1 MDLVCNHD
9 PSTSL
14 QIMSQKPRKTYLA
27 ISSYF
32 SPALWLIING
42 INRIL
47 VGLNHTG
54 GLENL
59 TARNKIYINV
69 DLKFLKK

>member
-1 MDLVCNHD
+1 MV
-9 PSTSL
+9 
-14 QIMSQKPRKTYLA
+14 